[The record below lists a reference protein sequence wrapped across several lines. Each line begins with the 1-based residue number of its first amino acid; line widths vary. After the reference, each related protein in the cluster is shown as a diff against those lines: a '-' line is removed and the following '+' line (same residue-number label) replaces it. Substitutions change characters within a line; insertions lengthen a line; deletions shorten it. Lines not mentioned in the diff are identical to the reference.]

1 MEVSDLVART
11 KDISCQDTRL
21 ELPPRQTLT
30 KNTSLIFLAKL
41 LTTKPSNLNIVKQI
55 TFKAWKPSFPLD
67 VKLLSKDVLMFT
79 FQHERTKENLL
90 KIGSKIGEVAKVDFI
105 GDNEGPWLR
114 AENEDSP
121 QGLEP
126 RHKAACASSQQH
138 HTQSAAP
145 PGDPT
150 ASDTTHMPTHKH
162 DTWTEFTSPVHG
174 AGHSTTMTVKQCRDE
189 PTTNSTATIG

>member
-30 KNTSLIFLAKL
+30 KNTSLILLAKL

-79 FQHERTKENLL
+79 FQHEVDMNRAYQKRPWSIRGGHLILKKWLL
-90 KIGSKIGEVAKVDFI
+90 DLTWQEIDF
-105 GDNEGPWLR
+105 
-114 AENEDSP
+114 S
-121 QGLEP
+121 
-126 RHKAACASSQQH
+126 
-138 HTQSAAP
+138 
-145 PGDPT
+145 
-150 ASDTTHMPTHKH
+150 
-162 DTWTEFTSPVHG
+162 TSLV
-174 AGHSTTMTVKQCRDE
+174 
-189 PTTNSTATIG
+189 